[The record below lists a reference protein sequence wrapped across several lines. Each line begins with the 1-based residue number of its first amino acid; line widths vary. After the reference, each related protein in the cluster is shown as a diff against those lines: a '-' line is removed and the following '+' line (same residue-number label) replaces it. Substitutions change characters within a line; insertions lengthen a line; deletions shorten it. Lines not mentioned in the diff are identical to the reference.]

1 MRRVSNF
8 LYGCAT
14 VRRAALRRLSRAARR
29 ERDDAWVGP
38 ECENAA
44 ERDFC
49 RLEACGYSVYRDF
62 PGESFVISHVAV
74 GPNGVFAAG
83 AEHSAEAETGNG
95 ASAEKK
101 AFFDGPVFRY
111 PVLVKAASLARVRR
125 QAAWLSWWLE
135 NRIGETVAVYP
146 LLVVAGWL
154 ANRLKWGDIVF
165 VSQHDYNALTARS
178 AKALPR
184 TAMERIR
191 RQLDGRCLNAA
202 AGVPVR

>member
-1 MRRVSNF
+1 V
-8 LYGCAT
+8 
-14 VRRAALRRLSRAARR
+14 
-29 ERDDAWVGP
+29 RDDAWVGL

-62 PGESFVISHVAV
+62 PGESFVISHVAL

-83 AEHSAEAETGNG
+83 AERSAEDQTGSG
-95 ASAEKK
+95 APAEKK

-111 PVLVKAASLARVRR
+111 PVLVKAASLTRVRR

-135 NRIGETVAVYP
+135 SSVGETVAVYP

-165 VSQHDYNALTARS
+165 VSQRDYDALTARS
-178 AKALPR
+178 ANALSR
-184 TAMERIR
+184 TVMEKIR

-202 AGVPVR
+202 AGIPVG